1 MVVVLGNYTAPLEEV
16 DVHRERHLGF
26 VRGLVDEGRLLAAG
40 RREAGDGSVLLFAGN
55 DPEDALALLGEDPYA
70 LAGLVEYEAIAVFT
84 PGAVAPGLDG
94 LTA

>member
-1 MVVVLGNYTAPLEEV
+1 MIVVFGSYTAPVEEL
-16 DVHRERHLGF
+16 DRHRERHLGF